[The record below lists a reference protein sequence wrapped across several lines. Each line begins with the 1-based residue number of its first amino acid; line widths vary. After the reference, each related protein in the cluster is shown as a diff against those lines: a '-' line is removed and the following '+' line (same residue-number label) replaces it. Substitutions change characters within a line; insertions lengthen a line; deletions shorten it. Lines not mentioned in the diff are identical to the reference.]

1 MNIRDLKK
9 KNMQNI
15 NQKKNNNTLVMR
27 REILKFFMVMAA
39 VLLSCAN
46 LLAGSISCDVKD
58 GVLIISGTGNM
69 PDYDD
74 CGPWGNTF
82 SKIVIK
88 EGITSIGVNAFRLCE
103 KLRDITI
110 PNSVT
115 SIGSSAFKGCGLTS
129 ITIPNSV
136 TSIGK
141 WAFSL
146 CI

>member
-1 MNIRDLKK
+1 MN
-9 KNMQNI
+9 NS
-15 NQKKNNNTLVMR
+15 TLVMK
-27 REILKFFMVMAA
+27 REILKIFMVMAA

-69 PDYDD
+69 PDYGG

-88 EGITSIGVNAFRLCE
+88 EGITSIGVNAFRNCE

-115 SIGSSAFKGCGLTS
+115 SIGDYAFCNCPGLTS

-136 TSIGK
+136 TTIGSR
-141 WAFSL
+141 AFYC